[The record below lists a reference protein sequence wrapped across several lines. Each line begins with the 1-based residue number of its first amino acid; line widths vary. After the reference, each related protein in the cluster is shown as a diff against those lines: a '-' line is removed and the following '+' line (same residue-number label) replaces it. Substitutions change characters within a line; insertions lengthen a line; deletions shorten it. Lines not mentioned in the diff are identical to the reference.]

1 MNGMIQDPLK
11 MKPTFPPQ
19 QPTTGYPPNLIG
31 PHGNWSPG
39 NHLPDKFPPTFYP
52 SPLHP
57 LQLPYF
63 PPFNMMKNPMM
74 TSFYHGDKMTS
85 PCHDDDG
92 KPDDPKVELE
102 NSDLWRKFHDI
113 GTEMVITKTGR
124 LAWQPVLIKKKF
136 YLKKDY

>member
-1 MNGMIQDPLK
+1 MIQDPLK
-11 MKPTFPPQ
+11 MKPSFPPQ
-19 QPTTGYPPNLIG
+19 QHTTGYPPNFLG

-39 NHLPDKFPPTFYP
+39 NHLPDKFPPSPFYP

-63 PPFNMMKNPMM
+63 PPFNMMKSPVM
-74 TSFYHGDKMTS
+74 TSYYNEKMTS
-85 PCHDDDG
+85 QCHDDDG

-102 NSDLWRKFHDI
+102 NRDLWQKFHDI

-124 LAWQPVLIKKKF
+124 LAWQLVF
-136 YLKKDY
+136 YLLLYF

>member
-19 QPTTGYPPNLIG
+19 QPATYPPSLIG

-39 NHLPDKFPPTFYP
+39 NHLPDKFPPSPFYP

-57 LQLPYF
+57 LQLHYI
-63 PPFNMMKNPMM
+63 PPFNMMKSPM
-74 TSFYHGDKMTS
+74 TSFYGDKMTS
-85 PCHDDDG
+85 PGCYDDDG

-102 NSDLWRKFHDI
+102 NRDLWQKFHDI

-124 LAWQPVLIKKKF
+124 LAWQLVFLWS
-136 YLKKDY
+136 

>member
-1 MNGMIQDPLK
+1 MNGMIEDPLK

-19 QPTTGYPPNLIG
+19 QPTTYPPNLIG
-31 PHGNWSPG
+31 PHGNWSLG
-39 NHLPDKFPPTFYP
+39 NHLPDKFPPTPFYP

-63 PPFNMMKNPMM
+63 PPFNMMKNPVM
-74 TSFYHGDKMTS
+74 TSYYNDKMTS
-85 PCHDDDG
+85 HDDDG

-102 NSDLWRKFHDI
+102 NRELWQKFHDI

-124 LAWQPVLIKKKF
+124 LAWQLVFLCVLK
-136 YLKKDY
+136 